1 MVSEKFTSQSVFL
14 GKILENAHHLKK
26 KVGIGKGSKPSCEFK
41 ILGSNSEERLRR
53 FLG

>member
-1 MVSEKFTSQSVFL
+1 MHGLRKVHFPISFPWEDTRKCTS
-14 GKILENAHHLKK
+14 LKK
-26 KVGIGKGSKPSCEFK
+26 KGSKPSCEFK